1 MYERNPLQLFKTFV
15 FNACEIGCSWTRA
28 ICEVDL
34 YPFRAIAC
42 VQCRAYVCVRCRAF
56 VCVRCRAFS
65 CERCRAFSLRDY
77 LVAMLRHSRNRR
89 VSSSPHLWFRAFV
102 LDRREMPIQGLP
114 RPKT

>member
-34 YPFRAIAC
+34 YPFRAIVY
-42 VQCRAYVCVRCRAF
+42 VQCRAYVCV
-56 VCVRCRAFS
+56 
-65 CERCRAFSLRDY
+65 RCRAFSLRDY

-89 VSSSPHLWFRAFV
+89 VSSSPHLWFRPFV